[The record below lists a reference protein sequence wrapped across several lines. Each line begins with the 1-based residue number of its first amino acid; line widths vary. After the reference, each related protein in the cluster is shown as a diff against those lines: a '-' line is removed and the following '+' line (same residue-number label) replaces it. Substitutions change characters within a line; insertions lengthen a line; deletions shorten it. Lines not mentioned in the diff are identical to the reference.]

1 MLNLLDRI
9 GGAMF
14 AAAWPLSTI
23 GFYGT
28 GATLFPG
35 SVETVVYVAA
45 AWFFAWPWAVS
56 LYLASDG

>member
-14 AAAWPLSTI
+14 AAAWPLSAI

-28 GATLFPG
+28 GAILFPG
-35 SVETVVYVAA
+35 SVTVVYVAVV
-45 AWFFAWPWAVS
+45 WFFAYPFVVS
-56 LYLASDG
+56 IFLTLDD

>member
-14 AAAWPLSTI
+14 VAAWPLSTI

-35 SVETVVYVAA
+35 SVTVVYVAVV
-45 AWFFAWPWAVS
+45 WFLAWPWAVS
-56 LYLASDG
+56 LYLASED

>member
-14 AAAWPLSTI
+14 ATAWPLSTI
-23 GFYGT
+23 GLYGT

-35 SVETVVYVAA
+35 SVTVVYVAA
-45 AWFFAWPWAVS
+45 VWFFAWPWAVS
-56 LYLASDG
+56 LHLDSDD